1 MKNLIFLV
9 HIAAT
14 LYLVGLI
21 WVVQALVYPSMAH
34 AGADGYAAYHNLHTS
49 RITPIVAPAMIL
61 ELLTAIY
68 FVFVPFE
75 TIDRRYFWCGLALIL
90 TIWASTFL
98 VQVPLHEKLG
108 ASFDANVQRK
118 LVLTNWI
125 RTGLWTVRGA
135 LILWLVWL
143 KIK

>member
-1 MKNLIFLV
+1 MKNLIFLA
-9 HIAAT
+9 HLATT

-21 WVVQALVYPSMAH
+21 WTVQMLVYPSMAH

-49 RITPIVAPAMIL
+49 RITPIVAPAMVL

-75 TIDRRYFWCGLALIL
+75 EIDRRYFWCGLALVLI
-90 TIWASTFL
+90 IWLSTFF

-108 ASFDANVQRK
+108 ANFDADVQRK

-125 RTGLWTVRGA
+125 RTVAWTLRGA
-135 LILWLVWL
+135 LVLWMVWL

>member
-1 MKNLIFLV
+1 MRNLIFLA
-9 HIAAT
+9 HLATT

-21 WVVQALVYPSMAH
+21 WIVQILVYPAMAH
-34 AGADGYAAYHNLHTS
+34 IGTDGYAAYHNLHTS
-49 RITPIVAPAMIL
+49 RITPVVAPAMII

-68 FVFVPFE
+68 FVFAPVE
-75 TIDRRYFWCGLALIL
+75 KIDYRYFWCGLALIL
-90 TIWASTFL
+90 IIWVSTFF

-108 ASFDANVQRK
+108 ASFDSDVQKK

-125 RTGLWTVRGA
+125 RTVAWTLRGLLVV
-135 LILWLVWL
+135 WLVWL

>member
-1 MKNLIFLV
+1 MKNLIFLA
-9 HIAAT
+9 HAGAT

-21 WVVQALVYPSMAH
+21 WVVQILVYPAMANV
-34 AGADGYAAYHNLHTS
+34 GADGYATYHNLHTS

-68 FVFVPFE
+68 LAFAAFE
-75 TIDRRYFWCGLALIL
+75 AIDYRYFWVGLALVLI
-90 TIWASTFL
+90 IWLSTFL

-108 ASFDANVQRK
+108 AGFDVDVQRK
-118 LVLTNWI
+118 LVQTNWI
-125 RTGLWTVRGA
+125 RTIAWSLRGA
-135 LILWLVWL
+135 LVLFMVWL